1 MALDWRSD
9 ASRARKG
16 DKDAFVRAMRALE
29 ISMYQTAKAF
39 LRSDADCADAMQ
51 ETVLRAYRSI
61 RGLKE
66 PSYFKTWVI
75 RILINEC
82 KRTLQSKRNVVTLA
96 VGHDSGVREAGYD
109 RVELREMVDRLDESL
124 RGVVLL
130 YYYGEL
136 TIKEIGEDLDLPE
149 GTVKSRLHR
158 AREILG
164 SAHDWQTKGAGH
176 P

>member
-1 MALDWRSD
+1 MEWSDD

-16 DKDAFVRAMRALE
+16 DKDAFVRAMRTLE
-29 ISMYQTAKAF
+29 VSMYQTAKAF

-51 ETVLRAYRSI
+51 ETVLRAFRSI

-66 PSYFKTWVI
+66 PAYFKTWVI

-82 KRTLQSKRNVVTLA
+82 KRVLQRTRNVMTLD
-96 VGHDSGVREAGYD
+96 VCYDSGVREAGYD
-109 RVELREMVDRLDESL
+109 RVEMREWIDTLDESL
-124 RGVVLL
+124 RSIVLL

-136 TIKEIGEDLDLPE
+136 TIKEISEEMDLPE

-164 SAHDWQTKGAGH
+164 FAHAGQTKGAGH
-176 P
+176 S